1 MVATQ
6 KPEVKSEVKYA
17 RLLENLRRDLQSA
30 LEDVRDARDQH
41 QRYAAQIRVSEF
53 ERAIAIA
60 EEAEKIPAQRERDT
74 WLADEPAQFG
84 FQSRTG
90 TVPMA
95 PNLYDFA
102 SLFPPI
108 HYQNHSV
115 LVTDPLQIATLDAVA
130 RNGCCQRVP
139 VGSQYA
145 AGDFGD
151 GEWFTPDQYRK
162 MVKSGLVN

>member
-1 MVATQ
+1 MEVIAWSQPSPRSSPKSSTQ
-6 KPEVKSEVKYA
+6 GCF
-17 RLLENLRRDLQSA
+17 ENLRRDLQSA

-90 TVPMA
+90 AVPMA
-95 PNLYDFA
+95 RTCTTLRRC
-102 SLFPPI
+102 SPI

-130 RNGCCQRVP
+130 RNGGCQRARWIAIR
-139 VGSQYA
+139 S
-145 AGDFGD
+145 
-151 GEWFTPDQYRK
+151 R
-162 MVKSGLVN
+162 